1 MDTKT
6 LFGLTVIPAAFLG
19 GIVAACLSGRVRDL
33 FFVML
38 VSLAPVI
45 ERLDL
50 NYVSREWYRGTSRG
64 FEISVLDVLALS
76 LLVSAILVP
85 RRGES
90 RGYWPASMGL
100 MLLYFLYACF
110 NVAISEPKLFSLF
123 ELFRMFRSFILVL
136 GVAFYVRSERELRLF
151 IFGLAILVCYEG
163 LLALKQRYLE
173 GIHRVPGTLIESNSL
188 SVLLCTTTPLMV
200 TALTSRLPRVLKWLC
215 ACAIPLALVA
225 EIMTISRAGVAIMAL
240 VLFLAVISTIKFQIT
255 PRTVAITLV
264 VLVGV
269 AGLAAKS
276 WKTLSERFGES
287 TMAQEYGNK
296 KNMGRGYYIRMAKA
310 IAKDYFFGVGLNNW
324 SYWVSNKIGPQHGY
338 KFVAYKGTDR
348 APSDHV
354 PSDSNVD
361 EAQAA
366 PAHNLGALTLG
377 ELGIPG
383 LVLFAFIWLRWF
395 QMGGSFLF
403 RRDPDPMRRM
413 GIGLFFGFCG
423 MFLQCLTEW
432 VYRHLPL
439 YYTIHIMLGV
449 LMSLYFIKQKAVRA
463 ARAEVAD
470 EPYQNSAETE
480 AWTPPLEE
488 PSARVECS
496 EVSQPESKPEDRKPK
511 SERRPKPEIRRG
523 SPALIRSSDFGF
535 LSGFGL
541 RPSGFSAACRG
552 GGIA

>member
-1 MDTKT
+1 MDAKT
-6 LFGLTVIPAAFLG
+6 LFGLTVIPAGFLG
-19 GIVAACLSGRVRDL
+19 GIAAACVSRRIRDL

-38 VSLAPVI
+38 VALAPLI

-50 NYVSREWYRGTSRG
+50 NYLSREWYRGTSRG
-64 FEISVLDVLALS
+64 FEISILDILALS
-76 LLVSAILVP
+76 LLVSTLLIP
-85 RRGES
+85 RRDEES
-90 RGYWPASMGL
+90 RVYWPASLGL

-123 ELFRMFRSFILVL
+123 ELFRMFRGLILVL
-136 GVAFYVRSERELRLF
+136 AVALFVRSERELRLF
-151 IFGLAILVCYEG
+151 IVGLALMVCYEG

-188 SVLLCTTTPLMV
+188 SVLLCTTTPVMV
-200 TALTSRLPRVLKWLC
+200 TALTSRLPRALKCLC

-225 EIMTISRAGVAIMAL
+225 EIMTISRAGVTIMSL
-240 VLFLAVISTIKFQIT
+240 VLFLATVSTITFRIT

-264 VLVGV
+264 VVLGV

-276 WKTLSERFGES
+276 WSTLSERFGES
-287 TMAQEYGNK
+287 TMEQEYGNK
-296 KNMGRGYYIRMAKA
+296 KNMGRGYYLRMARA
-310 IAKDYFFGVGLNNW
+310 IGKDYFFGVGLNNW

-338 KFVAYKGTDR
+338 KFVPYKGTDR
-348 APSDHV
+348 EPSDQV

-383 LVLFAFIWLRWF
+383 LALFTLVWLRWF
-395 QMGGSFLF
+395 QMGASFLW

-413 GIGLFFGFCG
+413 GVGLFFGFCG

-432 VYRHLPL
+432 VFRHLPL

-449 LMSLYFIKQKAVRA
+449 LMGLYYLKRKA
-463 ARAEVAD
+463 ARLAREQEAE
-470 EPYQNSAETE
+470 EPCESAAETE
-480 AWTPPLEE
+480 EWPPPLGA
-488 PSARVECS
+488 PGMYAGRSGASA
-496 EVSQPESKPEDRKPK
+496 
-511 SERRPKPEIRRG
+511 
-523 SPALIRSSDFGF
+523 
-535 LSGFGL
+535 
-541 RPSGFSAACRG
+541 
-552 GGIA
+552 

>member
-1 MDTKT
+1 MDVKT
-6 LFGLTVIPAAFLG
+6 LFGLTVIPAGFLA
-19 GIVAACLSGRVRDL
+19 GIVAACLSRRIRDL

-38 VSLAPVI
+38 VSLSPLI

-64 FEISVLDVLALS
+64 FEISILDILAVS
-76 LLVSAILVP
+76 LLVSSLLTSRRDEQP
-85 RRGES
+85 RV
-90 RGYWPASMGL
+90 YWPASLGL
-100 MLLYFLYACF
+100 MILYFLYACF

-123 ELFRMFRSFILVL
+123 ELFRMFRGFFVVL

-151 IFGLAILVCYEG
+151 ILGIALAVAYQG
-163 LLALKQRYLE
+163 LLALKQRYLG

-188 SVLLCTTTPLMV
+188 SVLLCTMTPLLV
-200 TALTSRLPRVLKWLC
+200 TALTSRLPKGLKYLC
-215 ACAIPLALVA
+215 AVAIPLALVA
-225 EIMTISRAGVAIMAL
+225 EVMTISRAGVTIMAIL
-240 VLFLAVISTIKFQIT
+240 LFAATVSTIQF
-255 PRTVAITLV
+255 RITLRSVVITFV
-264 VLVGV
+264 VLLGV
-269 AGLAAKS
+269 TGLAAKS
-276 WKTLSERFGES
+276 WNTLSQRFGES
-287 TMAQEYGNK
+287 TMEQEYGNK

-338 KFVAYKGTDR
+338 KFVPYKGTDR
-348 APSDHV
+348 EPSDVV

-383 LVLFAFIWLRWF
+383 FVLFALIWLRWF

-403 RRDPDPMRRM
+403 KRDPDPMRRM
-413 GIGLFFGFCG
+413 GVGLFFGFCG

-439 YYTIHIMLGV
+439 YYTIHVMLGV
-449 LMSLYFIKQKAVRA
+449 LMSLYYLKRRAARA
-463 ARAEVAD
+463 ARAELAEQTD
-470 EPYQNSAETE
+470 PDSLQAPLWSPPMEAPAARRQDRPPPTEPPGHWA
-480 AWTPPLEE
+480 
-488 PSARVECS
+488 
-496 EVSQPESKPEDRKPK
+496 
-511 SERRPKPEIRRG
+511 
-523 SPALIRSSDFGF
+523 
-535 LSGFGL
+535 
-541 RPSGFSAACRG
+541 